1 MQEFTDR
8 STVSCPQWNNQA
20 NLPGKERKMPDERQR
35 FLIRYARGFAPFIVA
50 RASGAWLETED
61 GQRILDF
68 TSGQICSTIGHNH
81 PRIVEAVQQSLDEVI
96 HLNSWMLSQ
105 PVLELAERLVSL
117 LPASLNKVILVNT
130 GGEANEIALRI
141 AKMHTGRFEV
151 VGLTR
156 SWHGLQAGTASLNL
170 AGGHAGYGPLM
181 PGSLTLPAPYAYRC
195 PIRHCNG
202 ACDCSCL
209 EAGFNLIDQQSVGS
223 LCAVIAEP
231 VLSAGGIIV
240 PPPDY
245 FQRLRK
251 LCDERGMLLILDE
264 AQTGFGRL
272 GTMFGFELYQVEPD
286 ILSVSKT
293 LGGGIPLAATLTSSA
308 IESDCYSKGFMH
320 VTSHVS
326 DPLPAAVGLA
336 VIEVIEEEGL
346 VEQARLR
353 GEYLLARL
361 RELQERYEQIGEVR
375 GKGLLVGLELV
386 EDRVTKKPADQLGV
400 AVSNECLRRG
410 LSMNM
415 VRTTAGML
423 NCFRMAPPLSISESE
438 IDTAIEIMD
447 DALRMVLASRS
458 HQALRL

>member
-1 MQEFTDR
+1 MSD
-8 STVSCPQWNNQA
+8 
-20 NLPGKERKMPDERQR
+20 KRQR
-35 FLIRYARGFAPFIVA
+35 FLIRYSRGFAPFTVT
-50 RASGAWLETED
+50 RASGAWLETTD

-68 TSGQICSTIGHNH
+68 TSGQICATIGHNH

-96 HLNSWMLSQ
+96 HLNSWMLSE
-105 PVLELAERLVSL
+105 PVLELTERLVSL
-117 LPASLNKVILVNT
+117 VPASLNKVILVNT

-141 AKMHTGRFEV
+141 AKMHTGHFEI

-202 ACDCSCL
+202 SCDSSCL
-209 EAGFNLIDQQSVGS
+209 EAGFDLIDQQSVGS

-231 VLSAGGIIV
+231 VLSAGGVIV
-240 PPPDY
+240 PPPQY
-245 FQRLRK
+245 FYRLRQ

-272 GTMFGFELYQVEPD
+272 GSMFGFESFAVVPD

-293 LGGGIPLAATLTSSA
+293 LGGGIPLAATLTSTE
-308 IESDCYSKGFMH
+308 IEEDCYIKGFMH

-336 VIEVIEEEGL
+336 VIDVIEQEGL
-346 VEQARLR
+346 VEQARRR

-361 RELQERYEQIGEVR
+361 RELQQRHEHIGDIR
-375 GKGLLVGLELV
+375 GKGLLVGIELV
-386 EDRVTKKPADQLGV
+386 EDRETKEPADMLGV
-400 AVSNECLRRG
+400 AVSDECLRRG
-410 LSMNM
+410 LSMNI
-415 VRTTAGML
+415 VRSTGGML
-423 NCFRMAPPLSISESE
+423 NCFRMAPPLSITERE
-438 IDTAIEIMD
+438 IDTAITIIEEAITT
-447 DALRMVLASRS
+447 VLASSS
-458 HQALRL
+458 HLDATNE

>member
-1 MQEFTDR
+1 M
-8 STVSCPQWNNQA
+8 S
-20 NLPGKERKMPDERQR
+20 DERER
-35 FLIRYARGFAPFIVA
+35 FLIRYSRGFAPFIVA
-50 RASGAWLETED
+50 RASGAWLETTD

-81 PRIVEAVQQSLDEVI
+81 PRLVEAVQQCLDEVI
-96 HLNSWMLSQ
+96 HLNSWMLSE

-117 LPASLNKVILVNT
+117 VPASLNKVILVNT

-170 AGGHAGYGPLM
+170 AGGHAGYGPAM

-202 ACDCSCL
+202 TCDCSCL
-209 EAGFNLIDQQSVGS
+209 DAGFDLIDQQSIGS

-240 PPPDY
+240 PPPEY
-245 FQRLRK
+245 FQRLRQ

-272 GTMFGFELYQVEPD
+272 GTMFGFESFGVVPD

-293 LGGGIPLAATLTSSA
+293 LGGGIPLGATLTSTE
-308 IESDCYSKGFMH
+308 IEDDCYHKGFMH

-326 DPLPAAVGLA
+326 DPLPAAAGLA
-336 VIEVIEEEGL
+336 VIDVIEQEGL
-346 VEQARLR
+346 VEQARQR
-353 GEYLLARL
+353 GAYLLSRL
-361 RELQERYEQIGEVR
+361 HELQERHEQIGDVR
-375 GKGLLVGLELV
+375 GKGLLVGIELV
-386 EDRVTKKPADQLGV
+386 EDRETKEPADALGI
-400 AVSNECLRRG
+400 AVGDECLRRG
-410 LSMNM
+410 LSMNI
-415 VRTTAGML
+415 VRSTGGML
-423 NCFRMAPPLSISESE
+423 NCFRMAPPLSITESE
-438 IDTAIEIMD
+438 IDTAITIIDEAIT
-447 DALRMVLASRS
+447 AVLASGLHRN
-458 HQALRL
+458 AE

>member
-1 MQEFTDR
+1 M
-8 STVSCPQWNNQA
+8 S
-20 NLPGKERKMPDERQR
+20 DEREGY
-35 FLIRYARGFAPFIVA
+35 LIRYSRGFAPFIVA
-50 RASGAWLETED
+50 RASGAWLETTD

-81 PRIVEAVQQSLDEVI
+81 PRIVEAVQQSLDAVI
-96 HLNSWMLSQ
+96 HLNSWMLSE
-105 PVLELAERLVSL
+105 PVLELAERLASL
-117 LPASLNKVILVNT
+117 VPASLHKIILVNT

-170 AGGHAGYGPLM
+170 AGGHAGYGPAM

-202 ACDCSCL
+202 SCDCSCL
-209 EAGFNLIDQQSVGS
+209 DAGFDMIDQQSIGS

-240 PPPDY
+240 PPPEY
-245 FQRLRK
+245 FQRLRQ

-272 GTMFGFELYQVEPD
+272 GTMFGFESFGVTPD

-293 LGGGIPLAATLTSSA
+293 LGGGIPLGATFTSA
-308 IESDCYSKGFMH
+308 EIEDDCYRKGFMH

-326 DPLPAAVGLA
+326 DPLPAAAGLA
-336 VIEVIEEEGL
+336 VIDVIEQEGL
-346 VEQARLR
+346 VEQARQR
-353 GEYLLARL
+353 GEYLLSRL
-361 RELQERYEQIGEVR
+361 RELQERHEQIGDVR
-375 GKGLLVGLELV
+375 GKGLLVGIELV
-386 EDRVTKKPADQLGV
+386 EDRETKAPADALGI
-400 AVSNECLRRG
+400 AVGDECLQRG
-410 LSMNM
+410 LSMNI
-415 VRTTAGML
+415 VRSTGGML
-423 NCFRMAPPLSISESE
+423 NCFRMAPPLSITESE
-438 IDTAIEIMD
+438 IDTAIAIIDEAITT
-447 DALRMVLASRS
+447 VLATRAR
-458 HQALRL
+458 QNA